1 MSLKPLL
8 PVNRD
13 RLLGLRDFTP
23 FAALQQEID
32 RVFDGFA
39 RNLPNAAA
47 QRLVPSMDLSETDKD
62 IEITIELPGMEDK
75 DVEVQVLDNVLTI
88 RGEKKSQREEKEK
101 DYHLV
106 ERSFGSFSRSIQL
119 PPGIDAN
126 AVTAEMSK
134 GVLKVAVA
142 KPAPAQAWKVD
153 VKSAG

>member
-39 RNLPNAAA
+39 RNPPSAAA

-62 IEITIELPGMEDK
+62 IEITVELPGMEEK

-88 RGEKKSQREEKEK
+88 RGEKKSQREEK

-106 ERSFGSFSRSIQL
+106 ERSYGSFARSVEL

-126 AVTAEMSK
+126 AIAAEMSK
-134 GVLKVAVA
+134 GVLKVTVA
-142 KPAPAQAWKVD
+142 KPAPAQARKVD
-153 VKSAG
+153 IKPAG